1 MRRTAARLFS
11 TVALAT
17 SLVTIAGGTAL
28 AGPTVVPAATDM
40 AGVGATPMARPN
52 GAGSGLNALDT
63 LSGTTVD
70 FGRTDRPPQTGDLTA
85 GWIRQHG
92 AADIQSHG
100 SQFLP
105 GDWCGATTRI

>member
-17 SLVTIAGGTAL
+17 SLVTIA
-28 AGPTVVPAATDM
+28 
-40 AGVGATPMARPN
+40 
-52 GAGSGLNALDT
+52 
-63 LSGTTVD
+63 SGTTVD
-70 FGRTDRPPQTGDLTA
+70 FGRTERPLQTGDLTA

-105 GDWCGATTRI
+105 GDWCGAITRI